1 MLRLIKRPEE
11 AGGEKLTAAGYSPQ
25 LARLLAMRG
34 VHTPE
39 EARRFLN
46 PSMDDLSEPKAIYGM
61 EAALETIRGAMER
74 GAKIVVYG
82 DYDVDGVCATT
93 ILTQALRAHG
103 AKATYRIPS
112 RHSEG
117 YGLNAE
123 AVREIAA
130 EYELL
135 ITVDCG
141 ITSVAEAALAR
152 ELGLKL
158 IVTDHHEPPERLPQ
172 ADALVDP
179 LLGAGCGRGLCG
191 AGVALKIVQGLWGLE
206 AAEPLVELAA
216 LATVADMVPL
226 TGENRAI
233 VSLGLRRLQKT
244 TRPGLREMMSLSG
257 LDGKAINAGHI
268 GFQITPRLNAGGRL
282 GDSNRCVEML
292 LTTTRRWARASPA
305 SWTRRTPNA
314 SGWRRRSCARR
325 TGR

>member
-158 IVTDHHEPPERLPQ
+158 IVTDHH
-172 ADALVDP
+172 
-179 LLGAGCGRGLCG
+179 
-191 AGVALKIVQGLWGLE
+191 
-206 AAEPLVELAA
+206 
-216 LATVADMVPL
+216 
-226 TGENRAI
+226 
-233 VSLGLRRLQKT
+233 
-244 TRPGLREMMSLSG
+244 
-257 LDGKAINAGHI
+257 
-268 GFQITPRLNAGGRL
+268 
-282 GDSNRCVEML
+282 
-292 LTTTRRWARASPA
+292 
-305 SWTRRTPNA
+305 
-314 SGWRRRSCARR
+314 
-325 TGR
+325 